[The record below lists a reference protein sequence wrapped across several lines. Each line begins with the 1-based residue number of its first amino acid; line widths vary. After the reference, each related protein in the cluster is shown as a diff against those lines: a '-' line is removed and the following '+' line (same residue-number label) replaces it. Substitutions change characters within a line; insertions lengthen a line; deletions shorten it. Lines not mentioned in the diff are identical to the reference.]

1 MSVINRIPAVE
12 TSGPADQG
20 TQRIPAATVSDTSN
34 PDIIGRIHSVETCGT
49 VDGPGIRFIV
59 FMQGCLMRCKYCH
72 NRDTWDT
79 QGGRELAP
87 GFVVSLIVAAAAT
100 ILSEHYG
107 APVMLFALLLAPL
120 QRGPAGCGDYQHS
133 SGVVV
138 IPEGV
143 KSGGFTVN
151 ILDDLCKERFMEYVQ
166 VTLSV
171 PGSAAL
177 QGERLST
184 KIRIDDNDYDGE
196 QYC

>member
-1 MSVINRIPAVE
+1 MLENRH
-12 TSGPADQG
+12 D
-20 TQRIPAATVSDTSN
+20 R
-34 PDIIGRIHSVETCGT
+34 
-49 VDGPGIRFIV
+49 
-59 FMQGCLMRCKYCH
+59 
-72 NRDTWDT
+72 
-79 QGGRELAP
+79 
-87 GFVVSLIVAAAAT
+87 VVTLT
-100 ILSEHYG
+100 ILRDLSVYAGTIVVE
-107 APVMLFALLLAPL
+107 FATSDLTARGVDKARYEECLLLAPL